1 MCAFPYTQRITLNE
15 NTCIGV
21 IHCCKGL
28 KSTVLST
35 LFLLLASL
43 SYQNISFPALR
54 SLSTQFPQLRRPSPL
69 LRPQNSYPFLNICS
83 FIYSRKTYHVH
94 RSNTLLWKLSQLEVI
109 ALFRNWNSIRINL
122 CVISS
127 TLTEVTSFEAPTQVF
142 KIFSSSRTEH
152 PHTVNTQPFFQEK
165 PISQKSN
172 QRWAPTQCVG
182 QRTPNLFQLVPPQI
196 K

>member
-1 MCAFPYTQRITLNE
+1 MSCICVHSPIQRITLNE
-15 NTCIGV
+15 NTCTGV
-21 IHCCKGL
+21 IHCCKSL

-54 SLSTQFPQLRRPSPL
+54 SLSMQFPQLQRPSPL

-83 FIYSRKTYHVH
+83 FIYSRKTQHVH
-94 RSNTLLWKLSQLEVI
+94 RH
-109 ALFRNWNSIRINL
+109 WNSILFKL

-142 KIFSSSRTEH
+142 KIFSSSRTEQ
-152 PHTVNTQPFFQEK
+152 PYTVNTQPFVPEK

-172 QRWAPTQCVG
+172 QR
-182 QRTPNLFQLVPPQI
+182 
-196 K
+196 